1 MTTLKTNRDR
11 TYNYEY
17 DGEGDRI
24 HEEKIINSPYDLDY
38 EQDTEEW
45 FDYMQSLPFTE
56 VEELLDAKKSDESFD
71 AMRYQL
77 TYRRKN
83 GLCASNLIKDPKS
96 NEKCEYKD
104 YLLDKTVENT
114 LVLSDND
121 DVHIYGEERISTENA
136 DGTQTYL
143 SGNNQS
149 VMAEISSK
157 GTMSQIE
164 YDDFGKT
171 DDKTSGYGY
180 NGEKLDTTGNIYL
193 RARYYNPRIGQFV
206 QIDDYK
212 GTQDNITSQNRY
224 TYCLNN
230 QYKYVDPSGNDF
242 VLGIAIIGSI
252 MILGS
257 YVLGSLATPA
267 LRKANKNLTNVVS
280 NALEKGKKATNN
292 LKNTIAKKINSK
304 KVIQTV
310 TKAIAPAIPVGIKVL
325 KSTLTI
331 PQPCPTSVGF
341 DQLPKELL
349 PTIHGLAGASAFV
362 NEYLSKLYR
371 VKKREKKEKHHIVA
385 KKAWDECGRVKH
397 DFYLNKP
404 RTAISH
410 NLGSLD
416 VEPNYAYI
424 SNTLHRYIHTRLY
437 YGSIYINFQGLV
449 EENEKNKRTILIRLG
464 MYRKILEGLS
474 DFANKIK

>member
-1 MTTLKTNRDR
+1 
-11 TYNYEY
+11 
-17 DGEGDRI
+17 
-24 HEEKIINSPYDLDY
+24 
-38 EQDTEEW
+38 
-45 FDYMQSLPFTE
+45 
-56 VEELLDAKKSDESFD
+56 
-71 AMRYQL
+71 
-77 TYRRKN
+77 
-83 GLCASNLIKDPKS
+83 
-96 NEKCEYKD
+96 
-104 YLLDKTVENT
+104 
-114 LVLSDND
+114 
-121 DVHIYGEERISTENA
+121 
-136 DGTQTYL
+136 
-143 SGNNQS
+143 
-149 VMAEISSK
+149 MAEISSK

-242 VLGIAIIGSI
+242 VLRIAIIGSI

-292 LKNTIAKKINSK
+292 LKNTITKKINSK

-331 PQPCPTSVGF
+331 PQPCPTGIGWN
-341 DQLPKELL
+341 QLPRNIISKAALL
-349 PTIHGLAGASAFV
+349 GLSAWL
-362 NEYLSKLYR
+362 NDILPKLKA
-371 VKKREKKEKHHIVA
+371 VKGSHTSNQTHHIIA
-385 KKAWDECGRVKH
+385 RSAWSSCGSVRH
-397 DFYLNKP
+397 DFYLDDAREVVRAHFGTVDNYY
-404 RTAISH
+404 
-410 NLGSLD
+410 
-416 VEPNYAYI
+416 NYAFI
-424 SNTLHRYIHTRLY
+424 NNTLHRRIHTKLY
-437 YGSIYINFQGLV
+437 YQSIWLNFSKV
-449 EENEKNKRTILIRLG
+449 YAIKNDVNKGIVRSRLLN
-464 MYRKILEGLS
+464 YKIVLEGISYLGV
-474 DFANKIK
+474 

>member
-1 MTTLKTNRDR
+1 MITLKTNRYR

-17 DGEGDRI
+17 DSEGNRI

-38 EQDTEEW
+38 KQDTEEW

-56 VEELLDAKKSDESFD
+56 VKELLDAKKSDESFD

-104 YLLDKTVENT
+104 YLLDKTAENT
-114 LVLSDND
+114 LVLSEND

-180 NGEKLDTTGNIYL
+180 DGEKLDTTGNIYL

-206 QIDDYK
+206 QIDDYE

-230 QYKYVDPSGNDF
+230 QCKYVDPSGNDF

-252 MILGS
+252 MILDS
-257 YVLGSLATPA
+257 YVLGFLATPA

-292 LKNTIAKKINSK
+292 LKNTITKK
-304 KVIQTV
+304 
-310 TKAIAPAIPVGIKVL
+310 
-325 KSTLTI
+325 
-331 PQPCPTSVGF
+331 
-341 DQLPKELL
+341 
-349 PTIHGLAGASAFV
+349 
-362 NEYLSKLYR
+362 
-371 VKKREKKEKHHIVA
+371 
-385 KKAWDECGRVKH
+385 
-397 DFYLNKP
+397 
-404 RTAISH
+404 
-410 NLGSLD
+410 
-416 VEPNYAYI
+416 
-424 SNTLHRYIHTRLY
+424 
-437 YGSIYINFQGLV
+437 
-449 EENEKNKRTILIRLG
+449 
-464 MYRKILEGLS
+464 
-474 DFANKIK
+474 